1 MLFENHWFES
11 YDEVPA
17 GIEADAKNVIKGLRA
32 YNLSKAGLKPKPVR
46 IFLKDPGGIL
56 KGGLLGAILWDW
68 LYVETLWVSDEF
80 RGKGYGSEL
89 LKRAEEHAKSK
100 GCRHVHLDTFGFQA
114 KTFYEKLGYV
124 DFGVLANYPSGQQR
138 YFMTK
143 SLA

>member
-1 MLFENHWFES
+1 MNI
-11 YDEVPA
+11 YTIRNMTATEVKDIATRWAVEEGWNPSPN
-17 GIEADAKNVIKGLRA
+17 DAQA
-32 YNLSKAGLKPKPVR
+32 FYNTDTNGFFV
-46 IFLKDPGGIL
+46 
-56 KGGLLGAILWDW
+56 GLLDNIPIACISA
-68 LYVETLWVSDEF
+68 VSYGGTFGFIGFYIVKKEF